1 MRNELT
7 FRTLAREP
15 NCFRLCMVV
24 ATVTRKLHR
33 PKTRVQDTMND
44 TLVRLSGARPTVT
57 AAAGEPASTQS
68 VVLPE
73 FAP

>member
-7 FRTLAREP
+7 FRALAREP

-24 ATVTRKLHR
+24 ATAMRKLHR
-33 PKTRVQDTMND
+33 PNTRVQDTMND
-44 TLVRLSGARPTVT
+44 TLVRLSGPRPRAT
-57 AAAGEPASTQS
+57 AAAGEPASTQC

-73 FAP
+73 VAP